1 MMSAVFSL
9 ALSSLWSRR
18 GSALLTLM
26 AVAVSVMLFLG
37 VDKLRTSAEESFEQ
51 TISGTHLIVGART
64 SPVSLI
70 LFSVFHIGNPSA
82 AMTWES
88 HEWLEA
94 RDDIEWTVPIALGD
108 SHKGHR
114 VIGTTTGLFEHYQY
128 RGGRALEFSDGV
140 PFADLYD
147 VVIGARVAQE
157 QGYTVGAEITLSHG
171 MGEVSFSEH
180 KNRPF
185 TITGILEPTGTPID
199 QSVLVSLPAIEAIH
213 VGWESGAPSP
223 IANILTADDVR
234 GMDLTPDAVSA
245 AFVGLAEQRTIL
257 RTERAINTYRGE
269 ALVAAKPG
277 QAIGEIWS
285 LIGIAGN
292 ALLAV
297 SAFVIVVW
305 LVSILT
311 SIMTSLR
318 ERRREMAVLRAI
330 GAGPGHILVL
340 LLSEAV
346 FLAALGAA
354 IGIAAVYLA
363 SLVAAPIFESRF
375 GLALA
380 TSLPGMKDLIVFG
393 VVCAAAGLL
402 GLIPAIQAMR
412 NSLADGLSIKL

>member
-1 MMSAVFSL
+1 MMSTVFSL

-51 TISGTHLIVGART
+51 TISGTHLVVGART
-64 SPVSLI
+64 SPVSLV

-88 HEWLEA
+88 YEWLES
-94 RDDIEWTVPIALGD
+94 REDIAWTVPIALGD

-114 VIGTTTGLFEHYQY
+114 VIGTTTGLFDHYQY
-128 RGGRALEFSDGV
+128 RGGRSLEFADGEA
-140 PFADLYD
+140 FSDLYD
-147 VVIGARVAQE
+147 VVIGSRVAQE

-171 MGEVSFSEH
+171 MGEVSFTEH

-245 AFVGLAEQRTIL
+245 AFVGLSEQRTIL

-297 SAFVIVVW
+297 SGFVIVVG

-311 SIMTSLR
+311 SILTSLR

-354 IGIAAVYLA
+354 TGIAAVWLA
-363 SLVAAPIFESRF
+363 SLIAAPIFESSF

-380 TSLPGMKDLIVFG
+380 TSLPGMKDLTVFG

>member
-1 MMSAVFSL
+1 
-9 ALSSLWSRR
+9 
-18 GSALLTLM
+18 M

-64 SPVSLI
+64 SPVSLV

-88 HEWLEA
+88 YEWLES
-94 RDDIEWTVPIALGD
+94 REDIAWTVPIALGD

-114 VIGTTTGLFEHYQY
+114 VIGTTTGLFDHYQY
-128 RGGRALEFSDGV
+128 RGGRSLEFASGEA
-140 PFADLYD
+140 FSDLYD
-147 VVIGARVAQE
+147 VVIGSRVAQE
-157 QGYTVGAEITLSHG
+157 QGYSVGAEITLSHG
-171 MGEVSFSEH
+171 MGEVSFTEH

-245 AFVGLAEQRTIL
+245 AFVGLSEQRTIL

-297 SAFVIVVW
+297 SGFVIVVG

-311 SIMTSLR
+311 SILTSLR

-354 IGIAAVYLA
+354 TGIAAVWLA
-363 SLVAAPIFESRF
+363 SLIAAPIFESSF

-380 TSLPGMKDLIVFG
+380 TSLPGMKDLTVFG

-402 GLIPAIQAMR
+402 GLIPAIQAMQ

>member
-1 MMSAVFSL
+1 MMSTVFSL

-18 GSALLTLM
+18 GSAILTLM

-51 TISGTHLIVGART
+51 TISGTHLVVGART
-64 SPVSLI
+64 SPVSLV

-88 HEWLEA
+88 YEWLES
-94 RDDIEWTVPIALGD
+94 REDIAWTVPIALGD

-114 VIGTTTGLFEHYQY
+114 VIGTTTGLFDHYQY
-128 RGGRALEFSDGV
+128 RGGRSLEFADGEA
-140 PFADLYD
+140 FSDLYD
-147 VVIGARVAQE
+147 VVIGSRVAQE

-171 MGEVSFSEH
+171 MGEVSFTEH

-297 SAFVIVVW
+297 SGFVIVVG

-311 SIMTSLR
+311 SILTSLR

-330 GAGPGHILVL
+330 GAGPGHILIL

-354 IGIAAVYLA
+354 TGIAAVWLA
-363 SLVAAPIFESRF
+363 SLIAAPIFESSF

-380 TSLPGMKDLIVFG
+380 TSLPGMKDLTVFG